1 MEVICKNCLVELE
14 DDMEVCPLCGTPT
27 SDDALMEPKRSATT
41 RVTMGPEEK
50 YLMRRILWQI
60 TATLLFSAIAA
71 TVIIDLVAN
80 KAITWS
86 LYPMTICLMALSYA
100 CLFAFWH
107 SKTIYQIIA
116 GAVLSATVL
125 LAVRQFFPAAGWT
138 TGLGIPLLIA
148 VNLISLL
155 LLGVFRVTRQRGFL
169 NLLAYSF
176 VAIAVLCLSI
186 EGIITRYFEGSI
198 HFRWSIIVA
207 ACLLPVTA
215 VLVFMFYRG
224 RNNPTIQKLFH
235 T

>member
-1 MEVICKNCLVELE
+1 MEIMCKNCLVELE
-14 DDMEVCPLCGTPT
+14 HDMDVCPLCGTPT
-27 SDDALMEPKRSATT
+27 SDDTLIATKRSATT
-41 RVTMGPEEK
+41 RVTMGADEK

-60 TATLLFSAIAA
+60 TATLLFSGIAA
-71 TVIIDLVAN
+71 TVIIDLVTN

-100 CLFAFWH
+100 FLFAFWYR
-107 SKTIYQIIA
+107 KMIFQIVG
-116 GAVLSATVL
+116 GALLSAIVL
-125 LAVRQFFPAAGWT
+125 IVVHQFFPGAAWT

-148 VNLISLL
+148 ANLICLL
-155 LLGVFRVTRQRGFL
+155 LLGVFRVTRQRGL

-176 VAIAVLCLSI
+176 VAIAVLCLTI
-186 EGIITRYFEGSI
+186 EGIITRYFEGSV

-215 VLVFMFYRG
+215 ALIFMYYRG
-224 RNNPTIQKLFH
+224 RNNSTIQKLFH